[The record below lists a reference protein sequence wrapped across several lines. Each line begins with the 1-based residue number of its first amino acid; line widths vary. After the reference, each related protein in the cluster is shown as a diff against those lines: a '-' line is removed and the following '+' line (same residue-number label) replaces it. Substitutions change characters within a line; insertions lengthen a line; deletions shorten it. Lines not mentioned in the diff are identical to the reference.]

1 MTYNLKSISQD
12 SVSWYPQQKQSLS
25 NISLLQKEKG
35 TQKRSLN
42 HMYNLPFTYFR
53 LLERFNVRKANLHLG
68 SQFDFDITQTI
79 KLTKTID
86 ARRPGEGD

>member
-25 NISLLQKEKG
+25 NRSLLQKEKG

-53 LLERFNVRKANLHLG
+53 LLERFNVLLLMGRDLMGFLG
-68 SQFDFDITQTI
+68 GF
-79 KLTKTID
+79 
-86 ARRPGEGD
+86 

>member
-53 LLERFNVRKANLHLG
+53 LLERFNARKANLHLG